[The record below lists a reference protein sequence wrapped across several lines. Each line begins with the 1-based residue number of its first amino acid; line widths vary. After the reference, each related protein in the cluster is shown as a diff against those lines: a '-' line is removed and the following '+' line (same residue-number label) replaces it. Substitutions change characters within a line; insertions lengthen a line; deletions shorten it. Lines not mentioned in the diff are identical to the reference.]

1 MNIDDLIIKYG
12 LTIGRR
18 FTRKEKN
25 FFCNEIGKDFQ
36 AQGYSVRGAIGKKK
50 RTRGMN
56 LMIGNVGKAK
66 TIFVA
71 HYDTL
76 NHDFGNPIRYFP
88 LDGNASF
95 SSSFLP
101 MNTPAI
107 LSMVLGL
114 ILLLGLGRKIN
125 FQDNLAMSVLI
136 LGVLIALVV
145 VSFMMTFRIGNKV
158 NLNRNTSGV
167 VTAYLIAQQLP
178 EKLRDK
184 VAFVLTDG
192 GNGTHVGDYMLRDAL
207 PNTIKDRN
215 VIILDCVGKGPR
227 LGIGYFE
234 ASKANAEKLEAIVKA
249 KDPEAKLHTSLVDED
264 HVKYTSLS
272 FYEKGMIVCRGKNL
286 NGSLI
291 VENTATNHD
300 DEVEREKIEALAADL
315 TELAKQIS

>member
-1 MNIDDLIIKYG
+1 
-12 LTIGRR
+12 
-18 FTRKEKN
+18 
-25 FFCNEIGKDFQ
+25 
-36 AQGYSVRGAIGKKK
+36 
-50 RTRGMN
+50 
-56 LMIGNVGKAK
+56 
-66 TIFVA
+66 
-71 HYDTL
+71 
-76 NHDFGNPIRYFP
+76 
-88 LDGNASF
+88 
-95 SSSFLP
+95 
-101 MNTPAI
+101 
-107 LSMVLGL
+107 MVLGL
-114 ILLLGLGRKIN
+114 ILLLGLGRRIN
-125 FQDNLAMSVLI
+125 FEDNFVLSVLI
-136 LGVLIALVV
+136 LAVLTLLIV

-167 VTAYLIAQQLP
+167 ITAYLIAQQLP
-178 EKLRDK
+178 EKLRDQ

-234 ASKANAEKLEAIVKA
+234 ASKGNAEKLEAIVKRQ
-249 KDPEAKLHTSLVDED
+249 DEEAKLHMSLVDED

-272 FYEKGMIVCRGKNL
+272 FYEKGMIVCRGKNM

-300 DEVEREKIEALAADL
+300 DEVEREKIEALAKDL

>member
-36 AQGYSVRGAIGKKK
+36 ALGYSVRGAIGKKK

-125 FQDNLAMSVLI
+125 FKDNLAMSVLI

-167 VTAYLIAQQLP
+167 IAAYLIAQQLP

-192 GNGTHVGDYMLRDAL
+192 G
-207 PNTIKDRN
+207 
-215 VIILDCVGKGPR
+215 ILDCVGKGPR

-234 ASKANAEKLEAIVKA
+234 ASKTNAEKLEAIVKA

>member
-1 MNIDDLIIKYG
+1 M
-12 LTIGRR
+12 
-18 FTRKEKN
+18 
-25 FFCNEIGKDFQ
+25 
-36 AQGYSVRGAIGKKK
+36 
-50 RTRGMN
+50 
-56 LMIGNVGKAK
+56 
-66 TIFVA
+66 
-71 HYDTL
+71 
-76 NHDFGNPIRYFP
+76 
-88 LDGNASF
+88 
-95 SSSFLP
+95 
-101 MNTPAI
+101 
-107 LSMVLGL
+107 L
-114 ILLLGLGRKIN
+114 ILAVLTLLI
-125 FQDNLAMSVLI
+125 
-136 LGVLIALVV
+136 V

-167 VTAYLIAQQLP
+167 IAAYLIAQQLP
-178 EKLRDK
+178 EKLRDQ

-234 ASKANAEKLEAIVKA
+234 ASKGNAEKLEAIVKRR
-249 KDPEAKLHTSLVDED
+249 DEEAKLHMSLVDED

-272 FYEKGMIVCRGKNL
+272 FYEKGMIVCRGKNM

-300 DEVEREKIEALAADL
+300 DEVEREKIEALAKDL

>member
-1 MNIDDLIIKYG
+1 MQKFYRLSVNIVKILTLLLAVFLFIGSFLTTCYAENMETQQVLLRFDNPLWNLLELAGYG
-12 LTIGRR
+12 LLFACCLSLSGKTGVKFRR
-18 FTRKEKN
+18 GLLVFT
-25 FFCNEIGKDFQ
+25 
-36 AQGYSVRGAIGKKK
+36 
-50 RTRGMN
+50 
-56 LMIGNVGKAK
+56 
-66 TIFVA
+66 
-71 HYDTL
+71 
-76 NHDFGNPIRYFP
+76 
-88 LDGNASF
+88 
-95 SSSFLP
+95 
-101 MNTPAI
+101 
-107 LSMVLGL
+107 LGL

-125 FQDNLAMSVLI
+125 FKDNLAMSVLI

-167 VTAYLIAQQLP
+167 IAAYLIAQQLP